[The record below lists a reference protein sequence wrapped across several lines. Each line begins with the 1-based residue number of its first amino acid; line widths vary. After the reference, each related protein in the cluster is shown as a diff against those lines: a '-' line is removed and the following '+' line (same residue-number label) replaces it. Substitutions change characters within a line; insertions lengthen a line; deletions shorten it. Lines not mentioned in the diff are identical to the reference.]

1 MKKKA
6 ADIVIENA
14 AQILTCEKDAADHI
28 GLIKNGSVAIGE
40 GKITAVGSRS
50 EIAPLIDAA
59 TRVIDASGKVVSSTV
74 TPMWYSGERAWRS
87 IAPGWRQTTLT
98 S

>member
-59 TRVIDASGKVVSSTV
+59 KSSRPVSSTV
-74 TPMWYSGERAWRS
+74 TPMWYSEERAWRS
-87 IAPGWRQTTLT
+87 IAPDWRPTTLT